1 MFNTNYEEIMYTVF
15 AQPEAPRYFNN
26 SIRALQNILAP
37 LDKLD
42 ALVGS
47 VNRMTT
53 LQHVQSETTQAK
65 DIANNAKLENE
76 VLSNEFL

>member
-15 AQPEAPRYFNN
+15 TQPEAPRYFNN

-53 LQHVQSETTQAK
+53 LQHVQSEAK